1 MKPAIIV
8 VDMVKDNFKEGSRL
22 PITQEGRAILPN
34 LQKLLK
40 EGRQRG
46 MPVVFANDSFLREDF
61 IFRGRMKSHSIRG
74 TEGAEVVAD
83 LKPESTDVI
92 LPKRR
97 FSAFFKTD
105 LDRTLRGW
113 GVDTIVVTGLTIEFC
128 VLTTV
133 MDGLC
138 HDFSAIILEDC
149 TVSHTK
155 ERHQA
160 CLGLYRETGLYP
172 LLRVMTLSDFLK
184 QISSSDLVQYVDAH
198 EKM

>member
-97 FSAFFKTD
+97 FSAFFRTD
-105 LDRTLRGW
+105 LERTLRGW

-160 CLGLYRETGLYP
+160 CLDLYRETGLYP

-184 QISSSDLVQYVDAH
+184 EISS
-198 EKM
+198 

>member
-1 MKPAIIV
+1 MKPAILVI
-8 VDMVKDNFKEGSRL
+8 DMVKDNFKEGSRL
-22 PITQEGRAILPN
+22 PITQEGRSILPN
-34 LQKLLK
+34 IQKLLK
-40 EGRQRG
+40 EGRGRG
-46 MPVVFANDSFLREDF
+46 FPVVFANDSFLKEDF

-83 LKPESTDVI
+83 LKPEPTDRI

-105 LDRTLRGW
+105 LDQTLRSW
-113 GVDTIVVTGLTIEFC
+113 GVDTIVVAGLTVEFC
-128 VLTTV
+128 VLSTV
-133 MDGLC
+133 IDGLC

-160 CLGLYRETGLYP
+160 CLSLYRETGLYP
-172 LLRVMTLSDFLK
+172 LLRVMTLPDLLK
-184 QISSSDLVQYVDAH
+184 EISS
-198 EKM
+198 

>member
-1 MKPAIIV
+1 VNPAIIV
-8 VDMVKDNFKEGSRL
+8 VDMVKDTFKEVSRL
-22 PITQEGRAILPN
+22 PITQEGRSIIPN

-40 EGRQRG
+40 ESRKRG
-46 MPVVFANDSFLREDF
+46 FPIIFANDSFLKEDF
-61 IFRGRMKSHSIRG
+61 IFKGKLKSHSIRG

-83 LKPESTDVI
+83 LKPESTDII

-105 LDRTLRGW
+105 LDQTLRVF

-149 TVSHTK
+149 TVSHNK
-155 ERHQA
+155 ERHQV
-160 CLGLYRETGLYP
+160 CLSLYRETSLYP
-172 LLRVMTLSDFLK
+172 LLRIMTLSEFLK
-184 QISSSDLVQYVDAH
+184 DASL
-198 EKM
+198 